1 MHSSKYI
8 KKIILGTNKTKKRKI
23 YTYSIN
29 YQSNILFQRI
39 CQESGKCIDR
49 RYSALFL
56 LLVMT
61 RVDNCKL
68 LQILSG
74 MFMTVNT
81 ASRACK
87 SIAIRRIVVVF
98 RDDRSSGGRQ
108 PLAKGQVL
116 SIGRSTGSFASSQSL
131 SNVAAPLLYTFSF
144 SLIDAK

>member
-1 MHSSKYI
+1 M
-8 KKIILGTNKTKKRKI
+8 GTNKTKKRKI

-87 SIAIRRIVVVF
+87 SIAIKKN
-98 RDDRSSGGRQ
+98 SGGIQRRQ
-108 PLAKGQVL
+108 KQWGEAASCQRLGLIHRKVYRVL
-116 SIGRSTGSFASSQSL
+116 CVLTIAFQRCSPTVVHCQFQ
-131 SNVAAPLLYTFSF
+131 P
-144 SLIDAK
+144 D